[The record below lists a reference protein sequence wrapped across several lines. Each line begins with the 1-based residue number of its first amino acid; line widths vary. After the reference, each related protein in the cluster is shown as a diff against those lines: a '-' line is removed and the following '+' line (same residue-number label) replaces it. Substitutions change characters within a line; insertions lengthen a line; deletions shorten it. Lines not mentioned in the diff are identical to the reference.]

1 MLGSSSRNREHR
13 HNIAGYLAGGYDAAV
28 PAQRNRAQDLA
39 RLDRRTVLKL
49 CAASLSAA
57 ALGTGLSSCASGP
70 DKRGQVVF
78 KEVTRAQLKT
88 AAGDIARTLLGF
100 LEHETSNEAALQQ
113 MDRVLREAGVWQ
125 SVLAGPVAPVNQVGT
140 A

>member
-1 MLGSSSRNREHR
+1 MPLSQRRETE
-13 HNIAGYLAGGYDAAV
+13 
-28 PAQRNRAQDLA
+28 PQELA

-70 DKRGQVVF
+70 DKRGAVVF

-100 LEHETSNEAALQQ
+100 LSRRPRMKRRFSRWIGCSEKLAYG
-113 MDRVLREAGVWQ
+113 RVSWLVRWHR
-125 SVLAGPVAPVNQVGT
+125 SIRLGT